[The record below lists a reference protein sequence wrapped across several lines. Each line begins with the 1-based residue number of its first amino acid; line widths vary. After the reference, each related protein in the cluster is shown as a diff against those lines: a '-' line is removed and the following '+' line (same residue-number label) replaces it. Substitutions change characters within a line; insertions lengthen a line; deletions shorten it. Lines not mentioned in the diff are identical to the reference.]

1 MKQRACA
8 LPKTMPIDP
17 ESSHATPIDP
27 QKPVAQPMPGEM
39 QTSGDPQF
47 AVPDVAA
54 GGATLEKPALIAPL
68 WHTLLIVA
76 LILAN
81 SFAGSSKLGAVN
93 GSASRIILYGGT
105 FVTQFIL
112 ILLVW
117 FGIRL
122 RGVKMRDLIGGRWK
136 SVESFL
142 LDVGL
147 AAGFLVVSLLLL
159 TLVRMAVGT
168 LDLHNLQ
175 KQKDDTLRMLGP
187 LAPHTY
193 LEVGLFVLLSVF
205 AGLFEEIIFRGY
217 LQRQFRALGQ
227 NAVVGIVVSAAIFG
241 LAHGYQGPRMMVVI
255 GVFGSF
261 FGILAH
267 FRKSLRPGMMAH
279 AFQDSI
285 SGIGLFFLVRQ

>member
-1 MKQRACA
+1 M
-8 LPKTMPIDP
+8 
-17 ESSHATPIDP
+17 SIDP
-27 QKPVAQPMPGEM
+27 QQPINPTTPGTLQASGNQQMPAAPNVA
-39 QTSGDPQF
+39 D
-47 AVPDVAA
+47 
-54 GGATLEKPALIAPL
+54 GGAILEKPAPIAPW

-93 GSASRIILYGGT
+93 GSGSRIILYAGT

-117 FGIRL
+117 YGIHL

-147 AAGFLVVSLLLL
+147 AAAFLVVSLLLL

-168 LDLHNLQ
+168 LDFHNLE
-175 KQKDDTLRMLGP
+175 KQKEDTLRMLGP

-193 LEVGLFVLLSVF
+193 LEAGLFVLLSIF

-227 NAVVGIVVSAAIFG
+227 NVVIGIMLSAAVFG

-255 GVFGSF
+255 GVFGAF

-285 SGIGLFFLVRQ
+285 SGIALFTLVRH